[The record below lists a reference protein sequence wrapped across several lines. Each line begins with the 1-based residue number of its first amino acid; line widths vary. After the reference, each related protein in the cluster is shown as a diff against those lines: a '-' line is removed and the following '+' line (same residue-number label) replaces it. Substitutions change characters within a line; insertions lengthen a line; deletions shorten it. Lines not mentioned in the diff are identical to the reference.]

1 MGFSAVAIADRVGH
15 ESIDI
20 TYRYAHLF
28 PTKQTEMADKL
39 NQEARDRCNRWR
51 SVTVSFRMSPEEN
64 ELLHHLAQLSG
75 MTKQDYII
83 ARLLQ
88 KEIAVHG
95 NPRVY
100 KALRE
105 RMVAIQNELRRIE
118 TGQSPSLETLEEID
132 MMANMMKGLKDN
144 D

>member
-1 MGFSAVAIADRVGH
+1 MSRKV
-15 ESIDI
+15 ID
-20 TYRYAHLF
+20 A
-28 PTKQTEMADKL
+28 QG
-39 NQEARDRCNRWR
+39 RWR
-51 SVTVSFRMSPEEN
+51 SKTVSLRMSPEEN
-64 ELLHHLAQLSG
+64 ALLGHYAKLSG
-75 MTKQDYII
+75 MTKQDYMI

>member
-1 MGFSAVAIADRVGH
+1 MTA
-15 ESIDI
+15 
-20 TYRYAHLF
+20 
-28 PTKQTEMADKL
+28 K
-39 NQEARDRCNRWR
+39 ARDRCNRWR

-132 MMANMMKGLKDN
+132 MMANMMKGLKGN

>member
-1 MGFSAVAIADRVGH
+1 MTA
-15 ESIDI
+15 
-20 TYRYAHLF
+20 
-28 PTKQTEMADKL
+28 K
-39 NQEARDRCNRWR
+39 ARDRCNRWR

-88 KEIAVHG
+88 KEIVVHG

-100 KALRE
+100 KALRD
-105 RMVAIQNELRRIE
+105 RMEAVQNKLRRIE
-118 TGQSPSLETLEEID
+118 TGQSPSLETLEEMD
-132 MMANMMKGLKDN
+132 MMTTIMKGLKDN